1 MKEIAIDLIEISK
14 NFSTFEGTKTVLQ
27 KVSLC
32 VQQGECVVL
41 AGENGSGKSVLM
53 SIIAG
58 LQKKS
63 DGKIFVNGKVALIFQ
78 DADIQILGE
87 TVKEDVSV
95 GLKNQKIKKDEQ
107 EKIIASVLQKV
118 GLLQN
123 MNSSTRFLS
132 GGQKRRLAIACML
145 AVNSDIFIFDEPY
158 ANLDYSGVKQV
169 NKIIGELKNQGK
181 TIIILTHEIEKCLA
195 FADKFA
201 VLHKG
206 QIVFDGSATQAL
218 ECDLEQW
225 NIKNPLNAY
234 KQLSDLVW

>member
-14 NFSTFEGTKTVLQ
+14 NFSTFEGTQTVLQ

-145 AVNSDIFIFDEPY
+145 AINSDIFIFDEPY

>member
-1 MKEIAIDLIEISK
+1 M
-14 NFSTFEGTKTVLQ
+14 
-27 KVSLC
+27 
-32 VQQGECVVL
+32 
-41 AGENGSGKSVLM
+41 
-53 SIIAG
+53 
-58 LQKKS
+58 
-63 DGKIFVNGKVALIFQ
+63 IFQ

-95 GLKNQKIKKDEQ
+95 GLKNLKIKKDEQ

-132 GGQKRRLAIACML
+132 GGQKRRLAIACMF

>member
-1 MKEIAIDLIEISK
+1 MKEIAIELNEISK
-14 NFSTFEGTKTVLQ
+14 NFSTFEGTQTVLQ
-27 KVSLC
+27 NVSLC

-63 DGKIFVNGKVALIFQ
+63 GGKIFVNGKVALIFQ

-95 GLKNQKIKKDEQ
+95 GLKNLKIEKDEQ

-132 GGQKRRLAIACML
+132 GGQKRRLAIASML

>member
-1 MKEIAIDLIEISK
+1 MKEIAIELNEISK

-63 DGKIFVNGKVALIFQ
+63 GGKIFVNGKVALIFQ

-145 AVNSDIFIFDEPY
+145 AVNSEIFIFDEPY